1 MLKEI
6 PMEKTLLN
14 INDISFSYGTNQ
26 ILKNISVSVKP
37 GEILG
42 IIGANGSGKSTLINV
57 ISGVLKPNSG
67 TIEYLG
73 ENILKCGPQERARL
87 VSVVPQSRYIP
98 PYFTVYEVISMGR
111 TPYIGLFRNAD
122 NYSPEM
128 IEMAMEYT
136 NTTDISSKIL
146 NELSEG
152 QIQKVLIAR
161 SLAQNSPITLLDEP
175 TSSLDVSHQIDILD
189 TIKTVQEKNKGII
202 LLSIHDLTLAAQ
214 YCDRIGLLQNGS
226 MKRPGV
232 PTEVLT
238 NENIMSGYGANVHIM
253 EHPSSGLPVV
263 IPISGK

>member
-1 MLKEI
+1 
-6 PMEKTLLN
+6 
-14 INDISFSYGTNQ
+14 
-26 ILKNISVSVKP
+26 
-37 GEILG
+37 
-42 IIGANGSGKSTLINV
+42 
-57 ISGVLKPNSG
+57 
-67 TIEYLG
+67 
-73 ENILKCGPQERARL
+73 
-87 VSVVPQSRYIP
+87 
-98 PYFTVYEVISMGR
+98 
-111 TPYIGLFRNAD
+111 
-122 NYSPEM
+122 M

-238 NENIMSGYGANVHIM
+238 NENIMSGYGAKVHIM